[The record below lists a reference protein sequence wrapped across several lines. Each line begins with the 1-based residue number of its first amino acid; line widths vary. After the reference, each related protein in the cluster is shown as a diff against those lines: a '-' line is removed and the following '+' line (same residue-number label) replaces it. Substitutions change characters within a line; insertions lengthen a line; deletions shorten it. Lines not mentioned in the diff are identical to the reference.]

1 MLLVRAHSTHFCTPV
16 KLYNNDKFI
25 MLTFL
30 PGVWG
35 IPIFTILVTQTS
47 LIA

>member
-1 MLLVRAHSTHFCTPV
+1 MLLVRAHSNHFWMPV
-16 KLYNNDKFI
+16 KLCNYDKFI

-35 IPIFTILVTQTS
+35 IPIFTIFVTQTS